1 MFALT
6 VALVVT
12 AALSLAFANTRRFA
26 IAAMALLALMYPKLA
41 VVLLLIGGIAAAF
54 IYLTKEKS

>member
-26 IAAMALLALMYPKLA
+26 IAAMALLALMYPYLA
-41 VVLLLIGGIAAAF
+41 VALLLIGGIAAAF

>member
-26 IAAMALLALMYPKLA
+26 IAAIALLALMYPKLA
-41 VVLLLIGGIAAAF
+41 VVLLLLGGIAAAF
-54 IYLTKEKS
+54 FYFTGEKS